1 MDFLPAS
8 EIIEADI
15 KPQIVKPEAKLSVL
29 GTLQHLQDDQTT
41 SRSEAL
47 LSQFLSLSSLHLPS
61 NTPSW
66 SLSNL
71 RLFRETSQGRQ
82 YWVDDA
88 ATYLVAEEKLDKGG
102 KSTRPQVTRQ
112 FQLTVDFGTA
122 SEAREL
128 FHATTNEVRT
138 EISKNIKELLDEFGW
153 TSTIA
158 G

>member
-88 ATYLVAEEKLDKGG
+88 VTYLVAEEKLDKGG

-112 FQLTVDFGTA
+112 FRKQDGVQKARQL
-122 SEAREL
+122 L
-128 FHATTNEVRT
+128 LATIRRCY
-138 EISKNIKELLDEFGW
+138 SCDSRCSFF
-153 TSTIA
+153 
-158 G
+158 